1 MAQFILEISHPPDQC
16 PTANAKVRK
25 LQVTAAADLPRLGKK
40 LGVKFLAG
48 PLVTTEHRSVAI
60 AEAKDVEAI
69 RQFAMESGMIRYN
82 SIKVSPGIP
91 MEQAIAEL
99 NDLDPIY

>member
-1 MAQFILEISHPPDQC
+1 MTQFVLEVSHPPDQC

-25 LQVTAAADLPRLGKK
+25 LQITASGDFPSLGKK

-48 PLVTTEHRSVAI
+48 PIITTEHRSVSI
-60 AEAKDVEAI
+60 VEARDVEAI
-69 RQFAMESGMIRYN
+69 RQFAMKSGIIRYN
-82 SIKVSPGIP
+82 SIRVTPGVP
-91 MEQAIAEL
+91 MEQALEEL